1 MTLQEVGYHYITLDS
16 KGIPRIAVISQSLLM
31 MATNTHKVFKRNK
44 IIDSLLD
51 CESECLIVVKFIF
64 SVFP

>member
-16 KGIPRIAVISQSLLM
+16 KGIPHIAVISQSLLM
-31 MATNTHKVFKRNK
+31 MATNK

-51 CESECLIVVKFIF
+51 CESECLMVVKFIF